1 MKTAIYA
8 RFSSDK
14 QKESSIDDQVN
25 ICKVFAERQGLQII
39 AVHTDEGI
47 SGSTPIHTRIGGAK
61 LLADAMAERF
71 QVLVLEGLDRL
82 SRDQVEQEQIVRR
95 FEHRGIVILG
105 VADGYDSRM
114 GGRKI
119 MRGVRGLIN
128 EIYLDDL
135 RHKTHRGQKGQVERG
150 YVAGGKSY
158 GYDIIKSESGSQY
171 QINEQQA
178 ETVRYIFEQYASGI
192 SAQRIAASLNNRGI
206 ASPRN
211 NDWAVS
217 AIYGSRNKG
226 SGILNNELYIG
237 RYVWN
242 RSQWIKDPD
251 TGKRQRFDRKREEWQ
266 VLDVPHLRIIDDD
279 LWSAVQA
286 RMTPKANGT
295 NAGAP
300 NKTLFG
306 GLMSCPHCNG
316 AIIAINSRYYGCNT
330 KKDRGTC
337 IGVNIPREQVDA
349 RLLSVIKEELLSP
362 KAISDIEREVKE
374 FISRSNNDCS
384 ISDLKQK
391 IAELDAAIEKLID
404 ALTAVGISDA
414 IKERLQKAEKDRAAL
429 KEELAKAQAPT
440 ISPSA
445 LNAEIRAQIKQ
456 LAIDLQSTLKQ
467 DTQAARRILAELFGK
482 IQIQVEGGNIYAEYE
497 NATERLLMA
506 ASGVSRNVVAGAG
519 FVNKKHR
526 ILLHKR

>member
-14 QKESSIDDQVN
+14 QRETSIEDQ
-25 ICKVFAERQGLQII
+25 CRGCLAYAERHGLTVVSTY
-39 AVHTDEGI
+39 ADEGI
-47 SGSTPIHTRIGGAK
+47 SGTMPLQSRQGSAR
-61 LLADAMAERF
+61 LLADAYAGRF
-71 QVLVLEGLDRL
+71 DVLILEGLERL
-82 SRDQVEQEQIVRR
+82 SRDRVEQEQVIRR
-95 FEHRGIVILG
+95 FEHRGIVIIG
-105 VADGYDSRM
+105 TADGYDSRM
-114 GGRKI
+114 NGKKLH
-119 MRGVRGLIN
+119 RGFRGIIN
-128 EIYLDDL
+128 EVFLDDL
-135 RHKTHRGQKGQVERG
+135 REKTHRGQLGQVHRG

-171 QINEQQA
+171 QINAQQA

-211 NDWAVS
+211 NNWAVS

-226 SGILNNELYIG
+226 SGILNNQLYIG
-237 RYVWN
+237 KYNWN

-266 VLDVPHLRIIDDD
+266 VLDVPHLRIIDDE

-337 IGVNIPREQVDA
+337 VGVNIPREQVDA

-362 KAISDIEREVKE
+362 SALEQIEREVKRLCSDQSGADE
-374 FISRSNNDCS
+374 VSR
-384 ISDLKQK
+384 LKQE
-391 IAELDAAIEKLID
+391 IAELEQSIAKLVDAVLQ
-404 ALTAVGISDA
+404 VGIS
-414 IKERLQKAEKDRAAL
+414 ESLSSRLKQFESKLESL
-429 KEELAKAQAPT
+429 KLELTRAQAPT

-519 FVNKKHR
+519 FINKKHR
-526 ILLHKR
+526 ILLYKR